1 MSSDRNR
8 WPAGAL
14 TAAAA
19 IGLMFST
26 SATPAGAIETETETE
41 TKTRTKTRTKIDE
54 IGVAAVDPVERVARR
69 ELVLSQRASEA
80 ALRARASALH
90 AYRLNRRG
98 AARFLGVPEARGKD
112 ARATT
117 HALLVF
123 QRYAHEA
130 TALRAELARARD
142 DRQALETS
150 ASAVEPS
157 PASGAEAADLA
168 SPARGTI
175 VARPG
180 VRRDPATSALHRVT
194 GLEILS
200 RLNHPIQAPRDGTVR
215 RVEPLPQGGFAVL
228 IAHDEALVS
237 LLTGLRRVD
246 VSPGEVVA
254 RGQALGVCGRN
265 LDGAPMVGFE
275 LWKAGSPVDPDA
287 LQRDRDRVSRSG
299 DRHPRSGPAPR
310 QRPAG
315 AR

>member
-1 MSSDRNR
+1 MSSRNTR
-8 WPAGAL
+8 RA

-19 IGLMFST
+19 AAGLMSLLM
-26 SATPAGAIETETETE
+26 APPAGAVETDGE
-41 TKTRTKTRTKIDE
+41 TKHAE
-54 IGVAAVDPVERVARR
+54 IGVEAVDPVERVARR

-98 AARFLGVPEARGKD
+98 AARFLGVPRTRGQD

-123 QRYAHEA
+123 QRYAQEA

-150 ASAVEPS
+150 AAAVEAS
-157 PASGAEAADLA
+157 PAGGAEAGDVA
-168 SPARGTI
+168 SPARGTV

-194 GLEILS
+194 GLEILG
-200 RLNHPIQAPRDGTVR
+200 RLNHPIEAPRDGTVR
-215 RVEPLPQGGFAVL
+215 RVEALPQGGFAVV

-246 VSPGEVVA
+246 VQPGEIVA
-254 RGQALGVCGRN
+254 RGQALGICGRN

-275 LWKAGSPVDPDA
+275 LWKAGAPVDPDA
-287 LQRDRDRVSRSG
+287 LLRDVRKVSRSG
-299 DRHPRSGPAPR
+299 DHRPGPASPTR
-310 QRPAG
+310 RRRAG